1 MAGLLTL
8 EESAQRLGV
17 AVEEVLRLVERR
29 ELFPLRDGP
38 TLKFKA
44 DDLERYSRS
53 IQDDDGLELD
63 LELSGPAASGSSA
76 SVETPRLGTLA
87 DSQGGDIDFQDSR
100 AVSDSAESIFADSHP
115 ASASS
120 GDRGF
125 KLALDEVEGTAIF
138 GSTPGGSA
146 QPQNSVNDVPRQPS
160 KGKSKGVSSD
170 VPSSPGGTFGEEL
183 DLDGSLIE
191 EASLAPEANEP
202 LEISGISPA
211 GSNPSGQSAATGIS
225 DATGLSMAGESGISL
240 DDADIESSGILL
252 SAAGVGLDED
262 VLSGMNLDDGEA
274 ASSSIDL
281 GNPTSTDEDS
291 VSLEAFDPVL
301 AHGDD
306 NTASG
311 IFAASSGDS
320 SSFFG
325 DSIAPDA
332 SSFDGDIAAGPQA
345 DSIDVVLSGMGNAF
359 GALQI
364 VGLVCCT
371 LLLMLGGLVCL
382 DLVGC
387 IGSIHGPR
395 LSAPLLDSLSELF
408 GWR

>member
-53 IQDDDGLELD
+53 IQDDDGLD
-63 LELSGPAASGSSA
+63 LELSGPGASGSSA
-76 SVETPRLGTLA
+76 SVKTPRLGTLA

-100 AVSDSAESIFADSHP
+100 AVSDSAESIFADSNP

-146 QPQNSVNDVPRQPS
+146 QPQNSVDDVPRQPS
-160 KGKSKGVSSD
+160 KGKSKGVSSH

-191 EASLAPEANEP
+191 ELSLAPEANES

-211 GSNPSGQSAATGIS
+211 AGSNPSGQPAATGIS
-225 DATGLSMAGESGISL
+225 DVTGLSMAGESGISL

-252 SAAGVGLDED
+252 SAVGVGLDED
-262 VLSGMNLDDGEA
+262 VLSGMNLGDEEP

-281 GNPTSTDEDS
+281 DNPTSLDEDS

-301 AHGDD
+301 ADGDD

-320 SSFFG
+320 SSIFG

-332 SSFDGDIAAGPQA
+332 SSFGGDIAAVPQA
-345 DSIDVVLSGMGNAF
+345 DAIDFELSGMGNAF
-359 GALQI
+359 GALQ
-364 VGLVCCT
+364 VDGLVCCT
-371 LLLMLGGLVCL
+371 LLL
-382 DLVGC
+382 
-387 IGSIHGPR
+387 
-395 LSAPLLDSLSELF
+395 
-408 GWR
+408 